1 MSDLDLAADLPTD
14 REGHLMRAVL
24 SDLPCIV
31 AHLSM
36 PIGGQGEDRTD
47 HAGALVNGGATADLA
62 GPAGAATPQTLPL
75 LESLLHL
82 ADADPAHL
90 ARVGR
95 DWG

>member
-1 MSDLDLAADLPTD
+1 
-14 REGHLMRAVL
+14 MRTVL
-24 SDLPCIV
+24 SDPSRIM
-31 AHLSM
+31 AYLSM
-36 PIGGQGEDRTD
+36 LIGGREEDRTG
-47 HAGALVNGGATADLA
+47 HAGALVNGDATADLA
-62 GPAGAATPQTLPL
+62 GPAGAATPQTPPL